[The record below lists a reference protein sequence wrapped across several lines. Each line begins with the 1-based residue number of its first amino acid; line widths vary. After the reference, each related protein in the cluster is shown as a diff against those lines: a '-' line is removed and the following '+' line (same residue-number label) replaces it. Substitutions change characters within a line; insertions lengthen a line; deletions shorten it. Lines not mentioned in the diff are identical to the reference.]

1 MSLKIGAQGGS
12 WALHLLLLAKACQT
26 SGYVPGQASLVCI
39 AARPFCELAFLV
51 TLVKWLCVSYRFRGK
66 ALPYKHVFGPRSLL
80 PDQVMN
86 LNTVDPKTPFAINIC
101 VTPIVSEIKFM
112 CKIAYHMI

>member
-1 MSLKIGAQGGS
+1 MSLKIGAQCGS

-26 SGYVPGQASLVCI
+26 SMRQGRFLWFASQPALSVSS
-39 AARPFCELAFLV
+39 LLV

-80 PDQVMN
+80 PDQVIN
-86 LNTVDPKTPFAINIC
+86 LNTVDPKTSFAINIC
-101 VTPIVSEIKFM
+101 VTPLVSEIKFM

>member
-1 MSLKIGAQGGS
+1 MCQDRLPWFASQPALSVSSL
-12 WALHLLLLAKACQT
+12 
-26 SGYVPGQASLVCI
+26 
-39 AARPFCELAFLV
+39 FLV
-51 TLVKWLCVSYRFRGK
+51 TLVKWCVSHTDLEEK
-66 ALPYKHVFGPRSLL
+66 PYLTIGPRSLL

-86 LNTVDPKTPFAINIC
+86 LNTVDPKTSFAINIC